1 MSDGARRAE
10 ILDTAA
16 NLFASSGSRTSLKDV
31 AAACGIL
38 PGSLYHHFDSKEAI
52 IVELVQ
58 RYQADLD
65 RVAQHALDTL
75 HDDDHRPVDE
85 RVVELAEAIASCA
98 VRHRAALL
106 LTVYEPP
113 AGASEELWRL
123 VQETPHAIHE
133 AMLAIL
139 GAGRAEGAVRA
150 DVDLALLSYRLWQSA
165 LRHGVGDS
173 YLVPGADR
181 SPEVRCRLVL
191 EGLAASRASTVG
203 LDDSDA
209 LGVARLLIDGWQ
221 DDVDGDDRVRRIRAV
236 AREEFGRRGYEETTI
251 RDVAAAA
258 GMSIAAIYRCF
269 RSKDELLASIMRP
282 YMEKRAQAWDGVLAS
297 ASSPL
302 EQLDALAWVNIVVLD
317 RYIDEY
323 RIQLAWLRESPP
335 SFHTFG
341 STAAQRR
348 SIRALLTSGTKAGT
362 IRFEHGSA
370 EMRARCVYEALWVP
384 EDIVRT
390 AGTKAAHTLA
400 RQTLLEGALTR

>member
-16 NLFASSGSRTSLKDV
+16 MLFASSGSRTSLKDV

-58 RYQADLD
+58 RYQQDLD

-75 HDDDHRPVDE
+75 HSAERRPVEE
-85 RVVELAEAIASCA
+85 RIIELAEAIASCA

-113 AGASEELWRL
+113 EGASDELVRL
-123 VQETPHAIHE
+123 AQETPHGIHD
-133 AMLAIL
+133 AMLEIL
-139 GAGRAEGAVRA
+139 RAGRSDGAVRA
-150 DVDLALLSYRLWQSA
+150 DVDLTLLADRLWQSA

-181 SPEVRCRLVL
+181 SPEVRCRLLL
-191 EGLAASRASTVG
+191 EGLAANPSSTVG

-209 LGVARLLIDGWQ
+209 LRAVRRLVDSWK
-221 DDVDGDDRVRRIRAV
+221 DEADGDERVLRIRAA

-251 RDVAAAA
+251 RDVAALA

-269 RSKDELLASIMRP
+269 RSKDELLASIMQP
-282 YMEKRAQAWDGVLAS
+282 YLEKRETSWDVALAS
-297 ASSPL
+297 SSTPL
-302 EQLDALAWVNIVVLD
+302 EQLDALAWVNIAILD
-317 RYIDEY
+317 RFSDEY

-335 SFHTFG
+335 SFHEFG

-348 SIRALLTSGTKAGT
+348 SIRALLAAGTKAGA
-362 IRFEHGSA
+362 IRFDYSSA
-370 EMRARCVYEALWVP
+370 EMRARCVYEALWMP
-384 EDIVRT
+384 EEIVRT
-390 AGTKAAHTLA
+390 AGYKAAHTLA
-400 RQTLLEGALTR
+400 RQTLLEGALVR